1 MLEMRQD
8 SVRTVLVKAFYREE
22 PRFVGWLFLGFIFI
36 GILSYM
42 FKSDTL
48 AMALEFVLFLAWI
61 VAKLVYYFSA
71 FFGVYDQY
79 HSCVQK
85 DAEFLKDRAI
95 NVMGLIEE
103 EFSLIDPIIAS
114 GYASDSSCIHIGE
127 KIEKVSFIRVI
138 WLWILKKICFWRK
151 PERISEHVFL
161 DCGDGKIICSL
172 VTFTY
177 IAFTEQQ
184 AVAYKCYYDI
194 AYGRIL
200 EEYTIEVAYRDIDA
214 VKYGDEMLHVW
225 SVNKQ
230 NWSRIKINWLSLNV
244 ASNNRIAASISGNS
258 EILSNQVPAVQALIR
273 SKKEELA

>member
-8 SVRTVLVKAFYREE
+8 SARSMFAKAFYRDE
-22 PRFVGWLFLGFIFI
+22 PKWLTWLFVIGVFTSFVGI
-36 GILSYM
+36 GL
-42 FKSDTL
+42 
-48 AMALEFVLFLAWI
+48 VLLLIWGVI
-61 VAKLVYYFSA
+61 KLVFKFSGS
-71 FFGVYDQY
+71 FGIFDQY
-79 HSCVQK
+79 NACVQK

-114 GYASDSSCIHIGE
+114 GYASDSSCIHVGE
-127 KIEKVSFIRVI
+127 KIEKVSPTRVI
-138 WLWILKKICFWRK
+138 WLWLMNKVCFWRK
-151 PERISEHVFL
+151 PEKISEHVFL
-161 DCGDGKIICSL
+161 DCGDGKVICSL

-194 AYGRIL
+194 AYGLIL
-200 EEYTIEVAYRDIDA
+200 DEYTAEISYRDIDT
-214 VKYGDEMLHVW
+214 VKYGDNLLHVW

-230 NWSRIKINWLSLNV
+230 NWSKAKISWLNLNV
-244 ASNNRIAASISGNS
+244 ASNNAISASFYGENTV
-258 EILSNQVPAVQALIR
+258 LNNQIPAVQALIR

>member
-8 SVRTVLVKAFYREE
+8 NVRSLLAKAFYRDE
-22 PRFVGWLFLGFIFI
+22 PKWMTILFSVGLFTSFLGI
-36 GILSYM
+36 GLVLLLIWCIAKIILH
-42 FKSDTL
+42 
-48 AMALEFVLFLAWI
+48 
-61 VAKLVYYFSA
+61 FSG
-71 FFGVYDQY
+71 FFGIGEQY
-79 HSCVQK
+79 ALCMQK

-114 GYASDSSCIHIGE
+114 GYASDSSCIHVGE
-127 KIEKVSFIRVI
+127 KIENISFIRII
-138 WLWILKKICFWRK
+138 WLWLINKICFWRK
-151 PERISEHVFL
+151 PEKISEHVFL
-161 DCGDGKIICSL
+161 DCGNDKVICSI

-184 AVAYKCYYDI
+184 VVAYKCYYDI

-200 EEYTIEVAYRDIDA
+200 DEFTIEMAYRDIDT
-214 VKYGDEMLHVW
+214 VKYGDNLLHVW

-230 NWSRIKINWLSLNV
+230 NWTKTKISWLSLNV
-244 ASNNRIAASISGNS
+244 ASNNSISASLYGNS
-258 EILSNQVPAVQALIR
+258 EILDNQVPAVQALIR

>member
-8 SVRTVLVKAFYREE
+8 SIRGLLARVFYRED
-22 PRFVGWLFLGFIFI
+22 PRWLIWVLVIGLITSFFGIGLFLLLIWLI
-36 GILSYM
+36 
-42 FKSDTL
+42 T
-48 AMALEFVLFLAWI
+48 
-61 VAKLVYYFSA
+61 KLVLMFSGTY
-71 FFGVYDQY
+71 GVYDQY
-79 HSCVQK
+79 HVCVQK

-114 GYASDSSCIHIGE
+114 GYASDSSCIHVGE
-127 KIEKVSFIRVI
+127 KIESISPIRVM
-138 WLWILKKICFWRK
+138 WLWFIKKFCFWRK

-200 EEYTIEVAYRDIDA
+200 EEYTVEVAYRDIDA
-214 VKYGDEMLHVW
+214 VKYGDELLHVW

-230 NWSRIKINWLSLNV
+230 KWARTKISWLSLNV
-244 ASNNRIAASISGNS
+244 ASNNRIAASLSGNS
-258 EILSNQVPAVQALIR
+258 EILGNQVPAVQALIR